1 MRRGVFIIFGIVH
14 YEIFFITAVLLNLMP
29 GPDTLFILSRSI
41 SQGRITGIYSVLGTS
56 AGCLVHTVFA
66 SLGLSI
72 ILSQSALA
80 FSIVKLAGALYL
92 GYLGITTLLAQSNT
106 LVLQSGKTASHKST
120 FWQGLL
126 VDVLNPKVAL
136 FFLSFLPQ
144 FIEPQNQYGALP
156 FILLGLTF
164 ILTGTIWLLIL
175 VCFSAS
181 ITTLLRQSSA
191 AAKLMDKVCGSIYL
205 LLGIKLLA
213 AERE

>member
-1 MRRGVFIIFGIVH
+1 MFIIFGIVH

-92 GYLGITTLLAQSNT
+92 GYLGITTLLAKSNT

-175 VCFSAS
+175 VYFSAS

>member
-1 MRRGVFIIFGIVH
+1 
-14 YEIFFITAVLLNLMP
+14 MP

-72 ILSQSALA
+72 ILSQSPLA

-92 GYLGITTLLAQSNT
+92 GYLGITTLLAKSNT

-175 VCFSAS
+175 VYFSAS

-191 AAKLMDKVCGSIYL
+191 AAKLMDKICGSIYL

>member
-1 MRRGVFIIFGIVH
+1 MFIIFGIVH
-14 YEIFFITAVLLNLMP
+14 YEIFFITAVLLNLRP

-92 GYLGITTLLAQSNT
+92 GYLGITTLLAKSNT

-175 VCFSAS
+175 VYFSAS

-191 AAKLMDKVCGSIYL
+191 AAKLMDKICGSIYL